1 MRTDEYT
8 VSAALGD
15 LKTVVV
21 HGLAK
26 ELSSQRQLERI
37 VEPLR
42 VVLDRAMFLSCPDGW
57 SFPGPWRKMSECGF
71 SLR

>member
-1 MRTDEYT
+1 M
-8 VSAALGD
+8 SAALGD

-26 ELSSQRQLERI
+26 VLSSQRQLERI
-37 VEPLR
+37 VELLS
-42 VVLDRAMFLSCPDGW
+42 VVLDRAMFFSCPDGW
-57 SFPGPWRKMSECGF
+57 SFPGPWRKMIECGF